1 MSVHDYIAEKKAE
14 LAKWERS
21 LEERAHLKDTL
32 APWHAKKVEVVGR
45 LEALAKETGDRWDV
59 VRMGFES
66 AWAELRAAYEA
77 ITSKEPG
84 KERERRPE
92 AR

>member
-1 MSVHDYIAEKKAE
+1 MTVQEYIIEKKAE

-32 APWHAKKVEVVGR
+32 APWHAKKDEVVAR
-45 LEALAKETGDRWDV
+45 LETLAKETGDRWDV

-77 ITSKEPG
+77 ATSK
-84 KERERRPE
+84 K
-92 AR
+92 

>member
-1 MSVHDYIAEKKAE
+1 MTVQEYIAEKKAE

-21 LEERAHLKDTL
+21 LEERAHLKDAL
-32 APWHAKKVEVVGR
+32 APWHAKKDEAIAR

-59 VRMGFES
+59 LRMGVES

-77 ITSKEPG
+77 VTSKEPVNQ
-84 KERERRPE
+84 RERRDE